1 MSATLAAD
9 GIGFRSGGV
18 TRVRRS
24 SRIAIAGERAGIGN
38 SRAIVGPDETWL
50 ASRKRDCAVIFQ
62 QVLQNAA
69 TRRRKKK
76 SWRKILGERSHVNVN
91 CDWCL
96 DSFRFLLGDWKNRDR
111 IAVVKI
117 DNDLDEILAM

>member
-62 QVLQNAA
+62 QV
-69 TRRRKKK
+69 RVDVKK